1 MEKWTLGILTLL
13 ISLTIS
19 LNSVFAKSGGGGRPV
34 PVPEPV
40 SCLLF
45 LAGGATLVTLRRL
58 RSKKNSKVFN
68 EHSQDANVQ

>member
-34 PVPEPV
+34 PVPEPEPV
-40 SCLLF
+40 PEAEPTTEEIL
-45 LAGGATLVTLRRL
+45 
-58 RSKKNSKVFN
+58 
-68 EHSQDANVQ
+68 DAMLGVNRYE